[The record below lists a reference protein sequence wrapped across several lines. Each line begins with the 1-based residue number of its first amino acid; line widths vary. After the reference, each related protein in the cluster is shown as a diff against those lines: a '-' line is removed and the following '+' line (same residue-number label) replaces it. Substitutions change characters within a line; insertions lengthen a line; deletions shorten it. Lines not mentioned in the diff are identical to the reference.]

1 MQRTDKNTKAITKG
15 NTLKG
20 YDIEA
25 NISREINEP
34 AGR

>member
-1 MQRTDKNTKAITKG
+1 MHKADKNTKAITNG

-25 NISREINEP
+25 NISKEINEP